1 MKYNILR
8 NNNVITMVRAT
19 GSLTEKLFGEETLT
33 LDFTLPHFVL
43 FRIGDAVEVYG
54 KTYYISQEP
63 VVNKKSTKEYVYNLV
78 FNGGKYRLAEVQYF
92 FYDENNELNISEFS
106 ITATAQ
112 KMVELLV
119 ANANRTQT
127 GWSVGNIDSTETKT
141 VDFSEYN
148 CLAALTKISEEFGL
162 EFWIDADKSIHLE
175 ERKKVSGYTLEYGK
189 SKGLKGITRNPYT
202 ESSLVTRLYAR
213 GSSRN
218 IPKNYRNGQKFLRM
232 PVPFLEKNTDKY
244 GVIEH
249 TQPFEDIYPKRVGTV
264 TQVYADNPLKFSDST
279 LDFDLNQY
287 NEYGNTILQKG
298 ISAKIIFQTGD
309 LAGYTLE
316 VKEYGFDSVTKTFTL
331 LKNQD
336 EKSFDIPSD
345 TFRPQVGDKYIII
358 DIAMPKSYV
367 DNAEQEL
374 QAAAQDYL
382 DKNSKQRFIYA
393 VEPDPIYLKKINFN
407 LKLGHTVRFKDTDFS
422 LDDDIRVISIT
433 RDINNPYDISFEIA
447 EQATITQIVRNYI
460 EKEKAQ
466 TAIKKQ
472 QKYNAEMARRSFLF
486 AEEIKNNVFDNE
498 GYFDAQKIKPLSI
511 ETGMI
516 SVGSRMQQFSL
527 PNIALSIT
535 SDNKRLHNTAGQM
548 VHLTIDPNAPRT
560 WNLAENTTVQFSD
573 NFNFIYIKADKI
585 GSNATIVVTEQKI
598 LFDSDPIFYFFLAGS
613 VSSIINGVRRIK
625 TSYGYTQITPS
636 EITTG
641 RITSPNGSNY
651 IDFKQDG
658 IEINA
663 KVTFASNSPAI
674 KQVVDAVSVGGVNL
688 ARNTEFKNGGEH
700 WSKEYPQAEFLLN
713 ERAVKITSVD
723 GQIYNQINQN
733 IKCEKNTEYTIS
745 AFVKGIGSAFFYALE
760 MKENGTYTAVYS
772 DNYREYSVNSEYK
785 YVNFTISTQSDTAYF
800 IFILRAFSN
809 NTVWFKDVKVEKGN
823 IATDWSPNPKDIE
836 AEIITIAEAKSN
848 LARIQAEAHADNIVT
863 AEEQARINEAK
874 AKLEEAKAHAQA
886 LVTTHRNEVIS
897 KFDSLGTMAWENY
910 IEKAMLG
917 NTIVQGGYIK
927 TELLNASA
935 IVSNGGGATTSQL
948 NNAINGVIV
957 GGRNLARNTEFKN
970 GGEHWSKGYPQAEF
984 LPNERSVK
992 ITSIDGQVYN
1002 QIDQN
1007 IKCEKNTEYTISA
1020 FVKGIGS
1027 AFFYALEMK
1036 ENGTHTTVY
1045 SDNYREFPVNS
1056 EYKYVNFTIRTQPD
1070 TAYFIFILRAFSN
1083 NTVWFKDV
1091 KLEKGNKAT
1100 DWTPAPEDLDALFAN
1115 LQQGIANMQTSLA
1128 DVKTKTDNFTSIQGG
1143 LMMANLMSVG
1153 SNQANQNAFISGITD
1168 EGAMSVRFGAGA
1180 NYANKHNAP
1189 FRVLDNGKVYGSD
1202 MEITGGKIA
1211 RFNISGNT
1219 LSGQG
1224 IADPNDYLEIKSS
1237 GSILSYKKS
1246 LSSGRESYA
1255 LINNDDSILNGNKNN
1270 ILRLWGRDVNNY
1282 TPYNALSIRADGQ
1295 YATALNIE
1303 SGDIRVGGEVGY
1315 TGSVFLGNRL
1325 VYIKNGIIIRV

>member
-127 GWSVGNIDSTETKT
+127 GWSVGRIDSTETKT
-141 VDFSEYN
+141 IDFSDYN
-148 CLAALTKISEEFGL
+148 CLAALTRIAEDFGL
-162 EFWIDADKSIHLE
+162 EFWVDADKSIHLE

-279 LDFDLNQY
+279 LDFDLNEY
-287 NEYGNTILQKG
+287 NEYGNTIIQKG
-298 ISAKIIFQTGD
+298 ISAKVIFQTGD

-316 VKEYGFDSVTKTFTL
+316 VKEYGFDSATKTFTL

-407 LKLGHTVRFKDTDFS
+407 LKLGHTIRFKDSDFG

-433 RDINNPYDISFEIA
+433 RNINNPYDISFEIA

-511 ETGMI
+511 ETGML

-598 LFDSDPIFYFFLAGS
+598 LFDSDPIFYFFLAGN

-651 IDFKQDG
+651 IDLKQDG

-674 KQVVDAVSVGGVNL
+674 QQAVDAVSVGGRNL
-688 ARNTEFKNGGEH
+688 VRESNIFLNG
-700 WSKEYPQAEFLLN
+700 
-713 ERAVKITSVD
+713 
-723 GQIYNQINQN
+723 
-733 IKCEKNTEYTIS
+733 IS
-745 AFVKGIGSAFFYALE
+745 ADGIGSNITSEGYLRVISSISNNNWHTRWYSRTDEIEEQMTEGEAFTITFWVKRLSGYGKPTIYLKDGMGYFYLKGE
-760 MKENGTYTAVYS
+760 LN
-772 DNYREYSVNSEYK
+772 NSEFKPLSYTGTWK
-785 YVNFTISTQSDTAYF
+785 KAKSLHPHLGWAPANGEF
-800 IFILRAFSN
+800 IIKC
-809 NTVWFKDVKVEKGN
+809 WKIEKGN
-823 IATDWSPNPKDIE
+823 KATDWTPAPEDVQ
-836 AEIITIAEAKSN
+836 AEINAVK
-848 LARIQAEAHADNIVT
+848 
-863 AEEQARINEAK
+863 AK
-874 AKLEEAKAHAQA
+874 ADQLD
-886 LVTTHRNEVIS
+886 N
-897 KFDSLGTMAWENY
+897 LGTMAWQNSV
-910 IEKAMLG
+910 EKAMLG
-917 NTIVQGGYIK
+917 STIVQGGYIK

-948 NNAINGVIV
+948 NSAISSIVV
-957 GGRNLARNTEFKN
+957 GGRNYLR
-970 GGEHWSKGYPQAEF
+970 GSQKGYGMFNNNGRTWDLTQGE
-984 LPNERSVK
+984 
-992 ITSIDGQVYN
+992 
-1002 QIDQN
+1002 
-1007 IKCEKNTEYTISA
+1007 
-1020 FVKGIGS
+1020 
-1027 AFFYALEMK
+1027 
-1036 ENGTHTTVY
+1036 ENGVKWISGTSVNNGNFYISTYFHLLNNISVFTEDLTGQETIQSMEVKPTHDMYIGFGENNRKFCPANVWTKI
-1045 SDNYREFPVNS
+1045 ENS
-1056 EYKYVNFTIRTQPD
+1056 PY
-1070 TAYFIFILRAFSN
+1070 N
-1083 NTVWFKDV
+1083 NTRFMGIYAIWNNDGSVPATAKIYHRNW

-1100 DWTPAPEDLDALFAN
+1100 DWTPAPEDLDTLFAN
-1115 LQQGIANMQTSLA
+1115 LQQGIANMQTSLS
-1128 DVKTKTDNFTSIQGG
+1128 DVKSKTDNFASIQGG

-1315 TGSVFLGNRL
+1315 TGELFLGGVWLTIR
-1325 VYIKNGIIIRV
+1325 KGIITNYS